1 MNQKAQTSSPSTK
14 GQLRVFI
21 VEDSA
26 LVRELIIENLSRIN
40 GVDIVGFSDTE
51 SDALAQLAELECD
64 VMVLD
69 IELKHGNGLNLLRTL
84 RENHM
89 HSDDLKI
96 IFSNNVSNTYR
107 RLGEQY
113 GVDHFFDKTSEFSNL
128 YSLIEQLGTCSSSQQ

>member
-1 MNQKAQTSSPSTK
+1 MKQTAQTPLPSTR
-14 GQLRVFI
+14 GHLRVFI

-69 IELKHGNGLNLLRTL
+69 IELKHGNGLNVLRTL
-84 RENHM
+84 RENQM
-89 HSDDLKI
+89 HGDDLKI

-128 YSLIEQLGTCSSSQQ
+128 YSLIEQLGTCSSSQ